1 MYLEYSVK
9 LYTDQLRIT
18 YGDTVNTMNFTEKY
32 GAFKQYWQSKGHYV
46 DISISHSLIF

>member
-18 YGDTVNTMNFTEKY
+18 YGNTVNTMNFTEKY
-32 GAFKQYWQSKGHYV
+32 GAFKQYWQNKGHYV